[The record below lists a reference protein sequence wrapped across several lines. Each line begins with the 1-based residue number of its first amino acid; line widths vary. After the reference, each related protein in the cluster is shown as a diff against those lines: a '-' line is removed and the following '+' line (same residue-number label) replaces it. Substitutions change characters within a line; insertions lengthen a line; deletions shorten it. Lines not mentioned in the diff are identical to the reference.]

1 MTKAI
6 FLYWSS
12 CAWKSTLVKSMLEK
26 SSNMFHL
33 NIDKIKWLISDYN
46 NQNNSYLNTLDEMLV
61 SLAKTAIKNEMNIIY
76 EWKSPYIFNK
86 LESFLK
92 ELDIKVYQIN
102 LEAPLEILKERFLQ
116 RLKDVEI
123 NWWKVSNKS
132 LDRFI
137 EIYNEYIDTKKED
150 ILTLDSSILSK
161 EEMILEL
168 EKLVNS

>member
-6 FLYWSS
+6 FLYGSS
-12 CAWKSTLVKSMLEK
+12 CAGKSTLVKSMLEK

-76 EWKSPYIFNK
+76 EGKSPYIFNK

-123 NWWKVSNKS
+123 NGGKVSNKS